1 MSGSNLG
8 FWRER
13 ARRTIDQVRADAK
26 RHQLTPEE
34 TKRAI
39 DAAYPFGARAH
50 YPYEAWLIERKI
62 ALVALGL
69 AKAATAKL
77 RDLVAERKREEHDR
91 LIADGQ
97 QPLF

>member
-26 RHQLTPEE
+26 RAGLTPEE
-34 TKRAI
+34 TLKRI
-39 DAAYPFGARAH
+39 DAAYPFGERDH
-50 YPYEAWLIERKI
+50 YPYKAWLTERTI
-62 ALVALGL
+62 ARVELGL
-69 AKAATAKL
+69 AGPETIKT

-91 LIADGQ
+91 LLAEGQ
-97 QPLF
+97 QSLF

>member
-1 MSGSNLG
+1 MSKHPLG

-13 ARRTIDQVRADAK
+13 ARRTIEQVLADAK
-26 RHQLTPEE
+26 KQQLTAEQ

-39 DAAYPFGARAH
+39 DAAYPFGERAY
-50 YPYEAWLIERKI
+50 YPYEAWLVERKI

-69 AKAATAKL
+69 AKP
-77 RDLVAERKREEHDR
+77 DLVRDMSTERKREEHDR

-97 QPLF
+97 QELL